1 LPDRDRER
9 VDAAEKR
16 VRTWARRTSAASA
29 PRSGCGSRVDDK
41 NLGGLNLYSTSTD
54 TIGPDVEYAAGIF
67 AVKAPWAEPDKSTS
81 CPRPWNPAGSEN
93 DRRPQRRHL
102 QRTSGHRQDN
112 YPHSQETAMPKGD
125 IEAVYV
131 DGQWT
136 NQIEGEGPSHHLFE
150 TKDKAVAEGRRLA
163 HEAEVEHIIK
173 NQDGTIADRSAYR
186 HGPRDVSQL
195 IAAPSLTGPTRD
207 PTGRRGRRA
216 RGGRT

>member
-1 LPDRDRER
+1 
-9 VDAAEKR
+9 
-16 VRTWARRTSAASA
+16 
-29 PRSGCGSRVDDK
+29 
-41 NLGGLNLYSTSTD
+41 
-54 TIGPDVEYAAGIF
+54 
-67 AVKAPWAEPDKSTS
+67 
-81 CPRPWNPAGSEN
+81 
-93 DRRPQRRHL
+93 
-102 QRTSGHRQDN
+102 
-112 YPHSQETAMPKGD
+112 MPKGD

-163 HEAEVEHIIK
+163 QEAEVEQTIK
-173 NQDGTIADRSAYR
+173 NQQSTIADRSTYR
-186 HGPRDVSQL
+186 HDLRDVSGL